1 MATLPLRIAT
11 GAAFCL
17 LCIAP
22 AFGQA
27 PIPVPVPTP
36 VPGYASYP
44 APVQTVVL
52 QVPVTLTIPLGTYIT
67 VEMADRLSS
76 DGSRP
81 DDAFTAILHQPIV
94 VDGWVVARAGQ
105 PVMGRVVFAQ
115 KSGQVKGKSSIGIEL
130 GELILVDG
138 QQIPIQTQII
148 KNQANSS
155 TGRDFAAVA
164 ATTGIGALIGA
175 GINGGSGAA
184 IGAGIGAGAG
194 VAGVLTTPG
203 ESTKIRSEKLLAFRL
218 DDTVTISTVRSQH
231 AFLPATAADYIGAP
245 AASPQPLQA
254 IQGPQLLPV
263 VEQPVVYPAPPRT
276 VVVVPYGYPRYYRR
290 Y

>member
-1 MATLPLRIAT
+1 MARLYKRIVA
-11 GAAFCL
+11 GAL
-17 LCIAP
+17 LCLPIVAP

-36 VPGYASYP
+36 APVYGSYP
-44 APVQTVVL
+44 VPTPVPTPVQIL
-52 QVPVTLTIPLGTYIT
+52 QAPSTLTIPQGTYIT
-67 VEMADRLSS
+67 VEIADQLSS
-76 DGSRP
+76 DRSRP

-105 PVMGRVVFAQ
+105 PVMGRVVSVQ
-115 KSGQVKGKSSIGIEL
+115 KSGQVKGKSDIGIEL

-155 TGRDFAAVA
+155 TGRDFAAIA
-164 ATTGIGALIGA
+164 ATTGFGALIGA
-175 GINGGSGAA
+175 GLGGGSGAA

-194 VAGVLTTPG
+194 AAGVLATPG
-203 ESTKIRSEKLLAFRL
+203 DAAKIHSERVLVFRL
-218 DDTVTISTVRSQH
+218 DDDVTITTVRSQQ
-231 AFLPATAADYIGAP
+231 AFLPATPADYGTAP
-245 AASPQPLQA
+245 TP
-254 IQGPQLLPV
+254 GPPV
-263 VEQPVVYPAPPRT
+263 MQQQPVYYVSPAPR
-276 VVVVPYGYPRYYRR
+276 VVAVPYGYPRYYRR

>member
-1 MATLPLRIAT
+1 MSRISARIAAGT
-11 GAAFCL
+11 LFCL
-17 LCIAP
+17 PFVAP

-36 VPGYASYP
+36 VPAYSSYP
-44 APVQTVVL
+44 APVPVAVQAVQ
-52 QVPVTLTIPLGTYIT
+52 QVPPTLTIPFGTYIT
-67 VEMADRLSS
+67 VELADRVSS
-76 DGSRP
+76 DRSNP

-105 PVMGRVVFAQ
+105 PVMGRVVAVQ
-115 KSGQVKGKSSIGIEL
+115 KSGQVKGKSNIGIEL

-138 QQIPIQTQII
+138 QQVPILTQTI

-155 TGRDFAAVA
+155 TGRDFAAIV

-175 GINGGSGAA
+175 GVSGGSGAA

-194 VAGVLTTPG
+194 AAGVLATPG
-203 ESTKIRSEKLLAFRL
+203 DSAKIHPERVLAFRL
-218 DDTVTISTVRSQH
+218 DDPVTITTVRSQH
-231 AFLPATAADYIGAP
+231 AFLPATPADYGVAP
-245 AASPQPLQA
+245 APGPPVMQQPVYYA
-254 IQGPQLLPV
+254 IPNPPV
-263 VEQPVVYPAPPRT
+263 VVA
-276 VVVVPYGYPRYYRR
+276 PYGYPRYYRR